1 MQYLFAYSGD
11 IEIIYCLKNG
21 LVEPIDYAEQ
31 VLTGTVGLEG
41 LYYLLLRLKTAFLL
55 LEIMWNFVRK
65 PGQTDGLFIYL
76 AELVLG
82 QLAEEFSFVREV
94 GHNLI
99 KNRPGLA
106 ARRSDQAWWLQF
118 LQLYERLVWNSK
130 KIQEVGGTYRGVI
143 EASGLKV
150 PQLFRIS
157 DEDSRMINESLIEFE
172 SELSKFKLQTE
183 KMSLQLKKTK
193 SIGAFA
199 KLCDIQGK
207 FANNVLL
214 FSQKNILNKLEQ
226 EVVQKRSSKE
236 EVEVITEGDE
246 NSYS

>member
-1 MQYLFAYSGD
+1 MRQSLDVIWYIFRQRQNRFCCA
-11 IEIIYCLKNG
+11 CLHFNTC
-21 LVEPIDYAEQ
+21 
-31 VLTGTVGLEG
+31 VLK
-41 LYYLLLRLKTAFLL
+41 RA
-55 LEIMWNFVRK
+55 
-65 PGQTDGLFIYL
+65 
-76 AELVLG
+76 
-82 QLAEEFSFVREV
+82 RE
-94 GHNLI
+94 
-99 KNRPGLA
+99 
-106 ARRSDQAWWLQF
+106 
-118 LQLYERLVWNSK
+118 

-157 DEDSRMINESLIEFE
+157 EEDSRMINESLIEFE

-246 NSYS
+246 